1 MQFQILRTPGVPK
14 ELFSEV
20 GTIFEKY
27 PDFIFENQPVT
38 IEDEPIRTIDEQQFY
53 SWESLFQAG
62 QANNHNPEHK
72 VILLTEHYNQPN
84 WFAAADAHLN
94 YSFIQTSGW
103 DSLLGP
109 SINATYPIAYHIAF
123 LALTAHMFDDFTAM
137 KNRVHYDAP
146 RGCVLD
152 FCQNKEEVK
161 LKMRTGDLCNDCL
174 TILAERQINIPTLIQ
189 LFEIFDHVRQY
200 TTFINRFAYLNTPSY
215 LELRNT
221 QFFLPYILGNQ
232 PLGLSPVQKTILTLY
247 LNHPE
252 GIPLTHWHD
261 HREEIQTIYGLFSNR
276 DDVDEQ
282 HTIVQNILNNDNK
295 NEYLSR
301 IRREFRS
308 KLGDNLA
315 SFYTI
320 ERVNNNG
327 NFTIALDRD
336 LFINQYQNRFIQFQ

>member
-1 MQFQILRTPGVPK
+1 MQFHILRTPGVTEK
-14 ELFSEV
+14 LFSDV
-20 GTIFEKY
+20 QAIFEKY
-27 PDFIFENQPVT
+27 PHFIFENQAVT
-38 IEDEPIRTIDEQQFY
+38 IDDTPIATIDEHQVY
-53 SWESLFQAG
+53 SWASLFQVG
-62 QANNHNPEHK
+62 QAYNHHLEDK
-72 VILLTEHYNQPN
+72 VILLTEHHNQLN
-84 WFAAADAHLN
+84 WFAAADAHLK

-109 SINATYPIAYHIAF
+109 GIHATYPIAYHIAF
-123 LALTAHMFDDFTAM
+123 LALAAHMFDDFNAM
-137 KNRVHYDAP
+137 MQAVHQDGP

-152 FCQNKEEVK
+152 FCQDKEEVK

-174 TILAERQINIPTLIQ
+174 TVLAERQINIPTLIQ

-221 QFFLPYILGNQ
+221 QFFLPDILGNQ
-232 PLGLSPVQKTILTLY
+232 HLGLSPVLKTILTLY

-261 HREEIQTIYGLFSNR
+261 HQEEIQNIYGLFSNR
-276 DDVDEQ
+276 DDIEEQ

-308 KLGDNLA
+308 KLGENLA

-320 ERVNNNG
+320 ERVNNDG
-327 NFTIALDRD
+327 YFTIALDRN
-336 LFINQYQNRFIQFQ
+336 LFSNQYQNRFIQFQ